1 MSLLKVTLR
10 QMNFLRLHNQKNRK
24 EDHAVS
30 KSYTKISKG
39 IEPGSPALQAD
50 SLPYESP
57 GKLKLSKSD
66 TKLHQFHGKVFRVHY
81 LLQINTYLYIYFSLH
96 YCSPIILE

>member
-24 EDHAVS
+24 EDHTVS
-30 KSYTKISKG
+30 KSYTKLSKG
-39 IEPGSPALQAD
+39 IKPGSPALQAD

-66 TKLHQFHGKVFRVHY
+66 TKLHQFHGS
-81 LLQINTYLYIYFSLH
+81 LQGTLPTTDKYILTYIP
-96 YCSPIILE
+96 C